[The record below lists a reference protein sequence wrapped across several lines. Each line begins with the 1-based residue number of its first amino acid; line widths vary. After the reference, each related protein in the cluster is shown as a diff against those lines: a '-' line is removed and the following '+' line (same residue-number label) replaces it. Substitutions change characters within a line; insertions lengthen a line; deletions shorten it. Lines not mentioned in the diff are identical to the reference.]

1 MRRISLAII
10 ILVAISFTFSDG
22 ASEKE
27 PVWQYYS
34 TDPISFAAISADSGN
49 ISATYAKTVSLWR
62 NETSTPYNSKTVGQG
77 ISSMDMSASGKFVVT
92 GEEADITVTLW
103 DEGSKK
109 WEKTD
114 FFLSLIDLDINPNGT
129 HIAVVDFKNV
139 YYLST
144 NSNTEIWVDNYASDS
159 MSSVAISPNNQYI
172 AAGTED
178 GNVYV
183 YDTSSSTAA
192 WYHSGTL
199 DGKITDLDFSGDSNY
214 LIIGSENGKVY
225 VYDSEGDTPLLE
237 YGQLDYVTCVS
248 GSSNPNHYA
257 FGTDVGLVTV
267 LDLSIDFKLWDRNIG
282 GVING
287 LDFNGDAKY

>member
-1 MRRISLAII
+1 M
-10 ILVAISFTFSDG
+10 VAVSFTFSD
-22 ASEKE
+22 ATSEKE

-34 TDPISFAAISADSGN
+34 TDPISFAEISDDSGN

-77 ISSMDMSASGKFVVT
+77 ISSMDMSANGKFVVT
-92 GEEADITVTLW
+92 GEETDTTVTLW

-139 YYLST
+139 YYIST
-144 NSNTEIWVDNYASDS
+144 NSNVEIWVDNYASDT

-172 AAGTED
+172 AAGTDD

-237 YGQLDYVTCVS
+237 YSQLDYVTCVS
-248 GSSNPNHYA
+248 GSSNADYYA
-257 FGTDVGLVTV
+257 FGTDAGLITV
-267 LDLSIDFKLWDRNIG
+267 LDLSMS
-282 GVING
+282 
-287 LDFNGDAKY
+287 